1 MFIAQS
7 LLYYHDYKEEVELSD
22 QIIVPLSLFH
32 RLIREFE
39 DESVL
44 YVNLIHTEY
53 NLQHLVTI
61 TAAHDD
67 NTHTIYVPD
76 WILDLLGRSEDPLYR
91 IEKADVSEL
100 PVATN
105 LTIKPLDPSA
115 FDIDLTTCVE
125 QAFMNLH
132 SIQQNIT
139 IPIQI
144 MDQTVYLYIEQ
155 VEPAPLS
162 RISQGE
168 VTVTF
173 INMFEEDNPIVENEV
188 ENEVENAVENEVEN
202 AVENAVENEVENAV
216 ENEVENEVEELTPEA
231 RRQQVRD
238 SWLKRFSL

>member
-7 LLYYHDYKEEVELSD
+7 LLYYHYYKEEVELSD

-32 RLIREFE
+32 RLMREFE

-53 NLQHLVTI
+53 NLQQLVTI
-61 TAAHDD
+61 NAAHDD
-67 NTHTIYVPD
+67 NADTIYVPD
-76 WILDLLGRSEDPLYR
+76 WILDLLGRSEQPIFQ
-91 IEKADVSEL
+91 IEKAEVSEL
-100 PVATN
+100 PVATT
-105 LTIKPLDPSA
+105 LMIKPLDPSA
-115 FDIDLTTCVE
+115 FDVDLTTYVE

-144 MDQTVYLYIEQ
+144 MDHTVYLYIEQ

-162 RISQGE
+162 RIVHGE
-168 VTVTF
+168 VVVEF
-173 INMFEEDNPIVENEV
+173 INMFEDEFKEEEDRVEDMIEEFKEDTVEDEV
-188 ENEVENAVENEVEN
+188 
-202 AVENAVENEVENAV
+202 
-216 ENEVENEVEELTPEA
+216 EVEELTPEA

-238 SWLKRFSL
+238 SWLKRFS

>member
-32 RLIREFE
+32 RLIGEFE

-53 NLQHLVTI
+53 NLQYLVTI

-67 NTHTIYVPD
+67 NAHTIYVPD
-76 WILDLLGRSEDPLYR
+76 WILDLLGRSEDPLYH
-91 IEKADVSEL
+91 IEKADVSDL

-105 LTIKPLDPSA
+105 LMIKPLDPSA
-115 FDIDLTTCVE
+115 FDVDLTTYVE

-144 MDQTVYLYIEQ
+144 MDHTVYLYIEQ

-162 RISQGE
+162 RIVHGE
-168 VTVTF
+168 VTVEF
-173 INMFEEDNPIVENEV
+173 INMFEVDENHVDDMDEFKDNTAEPAEEPVE
-188 ENEVENAVENEVEN
+188 AL
-202 AVENAVENEVENAV
+202 
-216 ENEVENEVEELTPEA
+216 VEEPAELTLEA

-238 SWLKRFSL
+238 SWLKRFSM

>member
-39 DESVL
+39 NESVL

-53 NLQHLVTI
+53 NLHHLVTI

-67 NTHTIYVPD
+67 NAHTIYVPD
-76 WILDLLGRSEDPLYR
+76 WILDLLGRSEQPIFQ
-91 IEKADVSEL
+91 IEKADVLDL

-105 LTIKPLDPSA
+105 LIIKPLDPSA
-115 FDIDLTTCVE
+115 FNVDLTTYVE

-162 RISQGE
+162 RIVHGE
-168 VTVTF
+168 VTVEF
-173 INMFEEDNPIVENEV
+173 INMFEDEFKEV
-188 ENEVENAVENEVEN
+188 ENEVDEFKEAEVEEE
-202 AVENAVENEVENAV
+202 AEVEA
-216 ENEVENEVEELTPEA
+216 EVEVEAKVELTPEV

>member
-7 LLYYHDYKEEVELSD
+7 LLYYHYYKEEVELSD

-32 RLIREFE
+32 RLIGEFE

-53 NLQHLVTI
+53 NLRHLVTI
-61 TAAHDD
+61 NTAHDD

-76 WILDLLGRSEDPLYR
+76 WILDLLGRSEDPLYQ
-91 IEKADVSEL
+91 IEKADVSDL

-105 LTIKPLDPSA
+105 LIIKPLDPSA
-115 FDIDLTTCVE
+115 FDVDLTTYVE

-162 RISQGE
+162 RIVQGE
-168 VTVTF
+168 VVVEF
-173 INMFEEDNPIVENEV
+173 INMFEDEFKEV
-188 ENEVENAVENEVEN
+188 EDMIEEFKEDEVAVAGAVAVE
-202 AVENAVENEVENAV
+202 
-216 ENEVENEVEELTPEA
+216 EELTPEV

-238 SWLKRFSL
+238 SWVKRFS

>member
-7 LLYYHDYKEEVELSD
+7 LLYYHYYKEEVELSD
-22 QIIVPLSLFH
+22 QIIVPLSLFN

-39 DESVL
+39 DETVL

-53 NLQHLVTI
+53 NLRHLVTI

-67 NTHTIYVPD
+67 NEHTIYVPD
-76 WILDLLGRSEDPLYR
+76 WILDLLGRSEDPLYQ

-115 FDIDLTTCVE
+115 FDVDLTTYVE

-144 MDQTVYLYIEQ
+144 MDHTVYLYIEQ

-162 RISQGE
+162 RIVHGE
-168 VTVTF
+168 VTVEF
-173 INMFEEDNPIVENEV
+173 INMFEADENPVEEIDEFKEEEENEV
-188 ENEVENAVENEVEN
+188 ENKVENKVE
-202 AVENAVENEVENAV
+202 
-216 ENEVENEVEELTPEA
+216 EVEELTPEA

-238 SWLKRFSL
+238 SWLKRFS

>member
-7 LLYYHDYKEEVELSD
+7 LLYYHYYKEEVELSD

-32 RLIREFE
+32 RLMREFE

-53 NLQHLVTI
+53 NLQQLVTI
-61 TAAHDD
+61 NAAHDD
-67 NTHTIYVPD
+67 NADTIYVPD
-76 WILDLLGRSEDPLYR
+76 WILDLLGRSEQPIFQ
-91 IEKADVSEL
+91 IEKAEVSEL
-100 PVATN
+100 PVATT
-105 LTIKPLDPSA
+105 LMIKPLDPSA
-115 FDIDLTTCVE
+115 FDVDLTTYVE

-144 MDQTVYLYIEQ
+144 MDRTVYLYIEQ

-162 RISQGE
+162 RIVHGE
-168 VTVTF
+168 VVVEF
-173 INMFEEDNPIVENEV
+173 INMFEDEFKEEEDRVEDMIEEFKEDTVEDEV
-188 ENEVENAVENEVEN
+188 
-202 AVENAVENEVENAV
+202 
-216 ENEVENEVEELTPEA
+216 EVEELTPEA

-238 SWLKRFSL
+238 SWLKRFS

>member
-32 RLIREFE
+32 RLIGEFE

-53 NLQHLVTI
+53 NLHHLVTI

-105 LTIKPLDPSA
+105 LIIKPLDPSA
-115 FDIDLTTCVE
+115 FDVDLTTCVE

-132 SIQQNIT
+132 SIQQNVT
-139 IPIQI
+139 VPIQI

-162 RISQGE
+162 RIAHGE
-168 VTVTF
+168 VTVEF
-173 INMFEEDNPIVENEV
+173 INMFEDEFKEEDVDEFKEAETEAEAEAEV
-188 ENEVENAVENEVEN
+188 VD
-202 AVENAVENEVENAV
+202 
-216 ENEVENEVEELTPEA
+216 ELTPEA

>member
-53 NLQHLVTI
+53 NLHHLVTI

-67 NTHTIYVPD
+67 NAHTIYVPD
-76 WILDLLGRSEDPLYR
+76 WILDLLGRSEQPIFQ

-105 LTIKPLDPSA
+105 LIIKPLDPSA

-162 RISQGE
+162 RIVHGE
-168 VTVTF
+168 VTVEF
-173 INMFEEDNPIVENEV
+173 INMFEDEFKEAGDEV
-188 ENEVENAVENEVEN
+188 DEVDKVDEVD
-202 AVENAVENEVENAV
+202 EVDEFKEA
-216 ENEVENEVEELTPEA
+216 EAEAELTPEV

>member
-7 LLYYHDYKEEVELSD
+7 LLYYHYYKEEVELSD

-32 RLIREFE
+32 RLMREFE

-53 NLQHLVTI
+53 NLQQLVTI
-61 TAAHDD
+61 NAAHND
-67 NTHTIYVPD
+67 NADTIYVPD
-76 WILDLLGRSEDPLYR
+76 WILDLLGRSEQPIFQ
-91 IEKADVSEL
+91 IEKAEVSEL
-100 PVATN
+100 PVATT
-105 LTIKPLDPSA
+105 LMIKPLDPSA
-115 FDIDLTTCVE
+115 FDVDLTTYVE

-144 MDQTVYLYIEQ
+144 MDRTVYLYIEQ

-162 RISQGE
+162 RIVHGE
-168 VTVTF
+168 VVVEF
-173 INMFEEDNPIVENEV
+173 INMFEDEFKEEEDRVEDMIEEFKEDTVEDEV
-188 ENEVENAVENEVEN
+188 
-202 AVENAVENEVENAV
+202 
-216 ENEVENEVEELTPEA
+216 EVEELTPEA

-238 SWLKRFSL
+238 SWLKRFS

>member
-53 NLQHLVTI
+53 NLHHLVTI

-67 NTHTIYVPD
+67 NAHTIYVPD
-76 WILDLLGRSEDPLYR
+76 WILDLLGRSEQPIFQ

-105 LTIKPLDPSA
+105 LIIKPLDPSA
-115 FDIDLTTCVE
+115 FDIDLTICVE

-162 RISQGE
+162 RIVHGE
-168 VTVTF
+168 VTVEF
-173 INMFEEDNPIVENEV
+173 INMFEDEFKEEDDEVDEVDEVDEFKEAEV
-188 ENEVENAVENEVEN
+188 EAEAEA
-202 AVENAVENEVENAV
+202 
-216 ENEVENEVEELTPEA
+216 EVEELTPEV

>member
-32 RLIREFE
+32 RLIGEFE
-39 DESVL
+39 NESVL

-67 NTHTIYVPD
+67 NAHTIYVPD
-76 WILDLLGRSEDPLYR
+76 WILDLLGRSEQPLFQ
-91 IEKADVSEL
+91 IEKADVLDL

-115 FDIDLTTCVE
+115 FDVDLTTYVE

-162 RISQGE
+162 RIVQGE
-168 VTVTF
+168 VTVAF
-173 INMFEEDNPIVENEV
+173 INIFEDEVENAV
-188 ENEVENAVENEVEN
+188 NEVENAEN
-202 AVENAVENEVENAV
+202 AVENAVNA
-216 ENEVENEVEELTPEA
+216 VEELTPEA

-238 SWLKRFSL
+238 SWLKRFS

>member
-39 DESVL
+39 NETVL

-67 NTHTIYVPD
+67 NAQTIYVPD
-76 WILDLLGRSEDPLYR
+76 WILDLLGRSEQPIFR
-91 IEKADVSEL
+91 IEKADVSDL

-105 LTIKPLDPSA
+105 LIIKPLDPSA
-115 FDIDLTTCVE
+115 FDVDLTTYVE

-139 IPIQI
+139 IPIQV
-144 MDQTVYLYIEQ
+144 MDHTVYLYIEQ
-155 VEPAPLS
+155 VEPAPIS
-162 RISQGE
+162 RIVHGE
-168 VTVTF
+168 VTVEF
-173 INMFEEDNPIVENEV
+173 INMFEEDENPVEEFIDEFKEEEVADEV
-188 ENEVENAVENEVEN
+188 EAEVAAEADEVEAE
-202 AVENAVENEVENAV
+202 AD
-216 ENEVENEVEELTPEA
+216 EVEELTPEA
-231 RRQQVRD
+231 RRQQVRE

>member
-7 LLYYHDYKEEVELSD
+7 LLYYHYYKEEVELSD
-22 QIIVPLSLFH
+22 QIIIPLSLFH
-32 RLIREFE
+32 RLIGEFE

-53 NLQHLVTI
+53 NLRHLVTI
-61 TAAHDD
+61 NTAHDD

-76 WILDLLGRSEDPLYR
+76 WILDLLGRSEDPLYQ
-91 IEKADVSEL
+91 IEKADVSDL

-105 LTIKPLDPSA
+105 LIIKPLDPSA
-115 FDIDLTTCVE
+115 FDVDLTTYVE

-162 RISQGE
+162 RIVQGE
-168 VTVTF
+168 VVVEF
-173 INMFEEDNPIVENEV
+173 INMFEDEFKEV
-188 ENEVENAVENEVEN
+188 EDMIEEFKEDEVAVAGAVAVE
-202 AVENAVENEVENAV
+202 
-216 ENEVENEVEELTPEA
+216 EELTPEV

-238 SWLKRFSL
+238 SWVKRFS

>member
-1 MFIAQS
+1 M
-7 LLYYHDYKEEVELSD
+7 
-22 QIIVPLSLFH
+22 
-32 RLIREFE
+32 
-39 DESVL
+39 L

-53 NLQHLVTI
+53 NLHHLVTI

-105 LTIKPLDPSA
+105 LIIKPLDPSA
-115 FDIDLTTCVE
+115 FDVDLTTCVE

-132 SIQQNIT
+132 SIQQNVT
-139 IPIQI
+139 VPIQI

-162 RISQGE
+162 RIVHGE
-168 VTVTF
+168 VTVEF
-173 INMFEEDNPIVENEV
+173 INMFEDEFKEADVDEFKEA
-188 ENEVENAVENEVEN
+188 EAEAETETETEA
-202 AVENAVENEVENAV
+202 
-216 ENEVENEVEELTPEA
+216 EELTPEA

>member
-7 LLYYHDYKEEVELSD
+7 LLYYHYYKEEVELSD

-53 NLQHLVTI
+53 NLRHLVTI
-61 TAAHDD
+61 NTAHDD
-67 NTHTIYVPD
+67 NTDTIYVPD
-76 WILDLLGRSEDPLYR
+76 WILDLLGRSEDPLYQ

-105 LTIKPLDPSA
+105 LIIKPLDPSA

-162 RISQGE
+162 RIAHGE
-168 VTVTF
+168 VTVEF
-173 INMFEEDNPIVENEV
+173 INMFEDEFKEAGDEVDEVDEFKEV
-188 ENEVENAVENEVEN
+188 EVEAEAE
-202 AVENAVENEVENAV
+202 A
-216 ENEVENEVEELTPEA
+216 ELTPEA
-231 RRQQVRD
+231 RRQQARD

>member
-7 LLYYHDYKEEVELSD
+7 LLYYHYYKEEVELSD
-22 QIIVPLSLFH
+22 QIIIPLSLFN

-53 NLQHLVTI
+53 NLRHLVTI

-67 NTHTIYVPD
+67 NEHTIYVPD
-76 WILDLLGRSEDPLYR
+76 WILDLLGRSEDPLYQ

-115 FDIDLTTCVE
+115 FDVDLTTYVE

-144 MDQTVYLYIEQ
+144 MDNTVYLYIEQ

-162 RISQGE
+162 RIVHGE
-168 VTVTF
+168 VTVEF
-173 INMFEEDNPIVENEV
+173 INMFEADENQVEEIDEFKEEEVEEV
-188 ENEVENAVENEVEN
+188 ENEVENKVE
-202 AVENAVENEVENAV
+202 
-216 ENEVENEVEELTPEA
+216 EVEELTPEV

-238 SWLKRFSL
+238 SWLKRFS

>member
-39 DESVL
+39 DETVL

-91 IEKADVSEL
+91 IEKADVSDL

-105 LTIKPLDPSA
+105 LIIKPLDPSA
-115 FDIDLTTCVE
+115 FAVDLTTCVE

-162 RISQGE
+162 RIAQGE
-168 VTVTF
+168 VTVEF
-173 INMFEEDNPIVENEV
+173 INMFEDEFKEADGEVDEVDEFKESEV
-188 ENEVENAVENEVEN
+188 EAEAD
-202 AVENAVENEVENAV
+202 
-216 ENEVENEVEELTPEA
+216 ELTPEA

>member
-7 LLYYHDYKEEVELSD
+7 LLYYHYYKEEVELSD

-32 RLIREFE
+32 RLMREFE

-53 NLQHLVTI
+53 NLQQLVTI
-61 TAAHDD
+61 NAAHDD
-67 NTHTIYVPD
+67 NADTIYVPD
-76 WILDLLGRSEDPLYR
+76 WILDLLGRSEQPIFQ
-91 IEKADVSEL
+91 IEKAEVSEL
-100 PVATN
+100 PVATT
-105 LTIKPLDPSA
+105 LMIKPLDPSA
-115 FDIDLTTCVE
+115 FDVDLTTYVE

-144 MDQTVYLYIEQ
+144 MDRTVYLYIEQ

-162 RISQGE
+162 RIVHGE
-168 VTVTF
+168 VVVEF
-173 INMFEEDNPIVENEV
+173 INMFEDEFKEEEDGVEDMIEEFKEDTVEDEV
-188 ENEVENAVENEVEN
+188 
-202 AVENAVENEVENAV
+202 
-216 ENEVENEVEELTPEA
+216 EVEELTPEA

-238 SWLKRFSL
+238 SWLKRFS

>member
-32 RLIREFE
+32 RLIGEFE

-53 NLQHLVTI
+53 NLQYLVTI

-67 NTHTIYVPD
+67 NAHTIYVPD
-76 WILDLLGRSEDPLYR
+76 WILDLLGRSEDPLYH

-105 LTIKPLDPSA
+105 LMIKPLDPSA
-115 FDIDLTTCVE
+115 FDVDLTTYVE

-144 MDQTVYLYIEQ
+144 MDHTVYLYIEQ

-162 RISQGE
+162 RIVHGE
-168 VTVTF
+168 VTVEF
-173 INMFEEDNPIVENEV
+173 INMFEIDENHVDDMDEFKDNAAEDIKEPEEP
-188 ENEVENAVENEVEN
+188 EEPAEPAEP
-202 AVENAVENEVENAV
+202 A
-216 ENEVENEVEELTPEA
+216 ELTLEA

-238 SWLKRFSL
+238 SWLKRFSM

>member
-32 RLIREFE
+32 RLIGEFE

-53 NLQHLVTI
+53 NLQYLVTI

-67 NTHTIYVPD
+67 NAHTIYVPD
-76 WILDLLGRSEDPLYR
+76 WILDLLGRSEDPLYH
-91 IEKADVSEL
+91 IEKADVSDL

-105 LTIKPLDPSA
+105 LMIKPLDPSA
-115 FDIDLTTCVE
+115 FDIDLTTYVE

-144 MDQTVYLYIEQ
+144 MDHTVYLYIEE
-155 VEPAPLS
+155 VKPAPLS
-162 RISQGE
+162 RIVHGE
-168 VTVTF
+168 VTVEF
-173 INMFEEDNPIVENEV
+173 INMFEVDENHVDDMDEFKD
-188 ENEVENAVENEVEN
+188 NAVEDPAEEPAEN
-202 AVENAVENEVENAV
+202 PEEPA
-216 ENEVENEVEELTPEA
+216 EELTLEA

-238 SWLKRFSL
+238 SWLKRFSM

>member
-53 NLQHLVTI
+53 NLHHLVTI

-67 NTHTIYVPD
+67 NAHTIYVPD
-76 WILDLLGRSEDPLYR
+76 WILDLLGRSEQPIFQ

-105 LTIKPLDPSA
+105 LIIKPLDPSA

-162 RISQGE
+162 RIAQGE
-168 VTVTF
+168 VTVEF
-173 INMFEEDNPIVENEV
+173 INMFEDEFKEAGDEVDEVDEV
-188 ENEVENAVENEVEN
+188 EADADAEAEA
-202 AVENAVENEVENAV
+202 
-216 ENEVENEVEELTPEA
+216 EVEELTPEV

>member
-39 DESVL
+39 DETVL
-44 YVNLIHTEY
+44 YVNLIHSEY
-53 NLQHLVTI
+53 NLHHLVTI

-67 NTHTIYVPD
+67 NAHTIYVPD

-105 LTIKPLDPSA
+105 LIIKPLDPSA

-144 MDQTVYLYIEQ
+144 MDHTVYLYIEQ

-162 RISQGE
+162 RISHGE
-168 VTVTF
+168 VSVEF
-173 INMFEEDNPIVENEV
+173 INMFEDEFKEAGDEVDEVDEVDEFKEAEAEV
-188 ENEVENAVENEVEN
+188 EAEAEAD
-202 AVENAVENEVENAV
+202 ADAD
-216 ENEVENEVEELTPEA
+216 ELTPEA

>member
-22 QIIVPLSLFH
+22 QIIVPLSVFH

-39 DESVL
+39 NETVL

-53 NLQHLVTI
+53 NLHHLVTI

-67 NTHTIYVPD
+67 NAQTIYVPD
-76 WILDLLGRSEDPLYR
+76 WILDLLGRSEQPIFQ
-91 IEKADVSEL
+91 IEKADVSDI

-115 FDIDLTTCVE
+115 FDIDLTTYVE

-139 IPIQI
+139 IPIQV
-144 MDQTVYLYIEQ
+144 MDHTVYLYIEQ

-162 RISQGE
+162 RIVHGE
-168 VTVTF
+168 VTVEF
-173 INMFEEDNPIVENEV
+173 INMFEADENPVEEFIDEFNEIEQEV
-188 ENEVENAVENEVEN
+188 EPKVEPKVED
-202 AVENAVENEVENAV
+202 
-216 ENEVENEVEELTPEA
+216 PEA
-231 RRQQVRD
+231 RRQQVRE
-238 SWLKRFSL
+238 SWLKRFSM

>member
-39 DESVL
+39 DETVL

-105 LTIKPLDPSA
+105 LIIKPLDPSA
-115 FDIDLTTCVE
+115 FDVDLTTCVE

-144 MDQTVYLYIEQ
+144 MDHTVYLYIEQ

-162 RISQGE
+162 RISHGE
-168 VTVTF
+168 VTVEF
-173 INMFEEDNPIVENEV
+173 INMFEDEFKEAGDEVDEVDEVDEFKEEV
-188 ENEVENAVENEVEN
+188 EEAEEAEEVEAEAEVE
-202 AVENAVENEVENAV
+202 ADAD
-216 ENEVENEVEELTPEA
+216 ELTPEA

>member
-105 LTIKPLDPSA
+105 LIIKPLDPSA
-115 FDIDLTTCVE
+115 FDVDLTTCVE

-132 SIQQNIT
+132 SIQQNVT
-139 IPIQI
+139 VPIQI

-168 VTVTF
+168 VTVEF
-173 INMFEEDNPIVENEV
+173 INMFEDEFKEAGDEV
-188 ENEVENAVENEVEN
+188 DEVDEFKEADVDEFKEAE
-202 AVENAVENEVENAV
+202 AEAEAEA
-216 ENEVENEVEELTPEA
+216 EVEELTPEA

>member
-7 LLYYHDYKEEVELSD
+7 LLYYHYYKEEVELSD
-22 QIIVPLSLFH
+22 QIIIPLSLFH
-32 RLIREFE
+32 RLIGEFE

-53 NLQHLVTI
+53 NLRHLVTI
-61 TAAHDD
+61 NTAHDD

-76 WILDLLGRSEDPLYR
+76 WILDLLGRSEDPLYQ
-91 IEKADVSEL
+91 IEKADVSDL

-105 LTIKPLDPSA
+105 LIIKPLDPSA
-115 FDIDLTTCVE
+115 FDVDLTTYVE

-162 RISQGE
+162 RIVQGE
-168 VTVTF
+168 VVVEF
-173 INMFEEDNPIVENEV
+173 INMFEEEFKEVEDMIEEFKENEV
-188 ENEVENAVENEVEN
+188 AVAGAVAVE
-202 AVENAVENEVENAV
+202 
-216 ENEVENEVEELTPEA
+216 EELTPEV

-238 SWLKRFSL
+238 SWVKRFS

>member
-39 DESVL
+39 NESVL

-53 NLQHLVTI
+53 NLHHLVTI

-67 NTHTIYVPD
+67 NAHTIYVPD
-76 WILDLLGRSEDPLYR
+76 WILDLLGRSEQPIFQ
-91 IEKADVSEL
+91 IEKADVLDL

-105 LTIKPLDPSA
+105 LIIKPLDPSV
-115 FDIDLTTCVE
+115 FDIDLTTYVE

-144 MDQTVYLYIEQ
+144 MDHTVYLYIEQ

-162 RISQGE
+162 RIVQGE
-168 VTVTF
+168 VTVEF
-173 INMFEEDNPIVENEV
+173 INMFEDEFKEVENEVDEFNEV
-188 ENEVENAVENEVEN
+188 ENEVEVFKEAEVE
-202 AVENAVENEVENAV
+202 EEVEA
-216 ENEVENEVEELTPEA
+216 EVEVEEELTPEV

>member
-7 LLYYHDYKEEVELSD
+7 LLYYHYYKEEVELSD

-32 RLIREFE
+32 RLIGEFE

-53 NLQHLVTI
+53 NLRHLVTI
-61 TAAHDD
+61 NTAHDD

-76 WILDLLGRSEDPLYR
+76 WILDLLGRSEDPLYQ
-91 IEKADVSEL
+91 IEKADVSDL

-105 LTIKPLDPSA
+105 LIIKPLDPSA
-115 FDIDLTTCVE
+115 FDVDLTTYVE

-162 RISQGE
+162 RIVQGE
-168 VTVTF
+168 VVVEF
-173 INMFEEDNPIVENEV
+173 INMFEDEFKEV
-188 ENEVENAVENEVEN
+188 EDMIEEFKEDEVAEAEAVAVE
-202 AVENAVENEVENAV
+202 
-216 ENEVENEVEELTPEA
+216 EELTPEV

-238 SWLKRFSL
+238 SWVKRFS

>member
-39 DESVL
+39 NETVL

-67 NTHTIYVPD
+67 NAQTIYVPD
-76 WILDLLGRSEDPLYR
+76 WILDLLGRSEQPIFR
-91 IEKADVSEL
+91 IEKADVSDL

-105 LTIKPLDPSA
+105 LIIKPLDPSA
-115 FDIDLTTCVE
+115 FDVDLTTYVE

-139 IPIQI
+139 IPIQV
-144 MDQTVYLYIEQ
+144 MDHTVYLYIEQ
-155 VEPAPLS
+155 VEPAPIS
-162 RISQGE
+162 RIVHGE
-168 VTVTF
+168 VTVEF
-173 INMFEEDNPIVENEV
+173 INMFEADENPVEEFMDEFKEEEVADEVADEADEV
-188 ENEVENAVENEVEN
+188 EAEAAEE
-202 AVENAVENEVENAV
+202 
-216 ENEVENEVEELTPEA
+216 EELTPEA
-231 RRQQVRD
+231 RRQQVRE

>member
-7 LLYYHDYKEEVELSD
+7 LLYYHYYKEEVELSD
-22 QIIVPLSLFH
+22 QIIVPLSLFN

-39 DESVL
+39 DETVL

-53 NLQHLVTI
+53 NLRHLVTI

-67 NTHTIYVPD
+67 NEHTIYVPD
-76 WILDLLGRSEDPLYR
+76 WILDLLGRSEDPLYQ

-115 FDIDLTTCVE
+115 FDVDLTTYVE

-144 MDQTVYLYIEQ
+144 MDHIVYLYIEQ

-162 RISQGE
+162 RIVHGE
-168 VTVTF
+168 VTVEF
-173 INMFEEDNPIVENEV
+173 INMFEADENPVEEIDEFKEEEENEV
-188 ENEVENAVENEVEN
+188 ENKVENKVE
-202 AVENAVENEVENAV
+202 
-216 ENEVENEVEELTPEA
+216 EVEELTPEA

-238 SWLKRFSL
+238 SWLKRFS